1 MSLPHWEVSLDKF
14 LPLLI
19 HFPIGHTED
28 VNVTCASGKAF
39 PIAGSEKPGNRVMD
53 VGVQRC
59 VHTGRFCQSSKELG
73 G

>member
-39 PIAGSEKPGNRVMD
+39 PIAGSEKPGTRSWM
-53 VGVQRC
+53 
-59 VHTGRFCQSSKELG
+59 
-73 G
+73 